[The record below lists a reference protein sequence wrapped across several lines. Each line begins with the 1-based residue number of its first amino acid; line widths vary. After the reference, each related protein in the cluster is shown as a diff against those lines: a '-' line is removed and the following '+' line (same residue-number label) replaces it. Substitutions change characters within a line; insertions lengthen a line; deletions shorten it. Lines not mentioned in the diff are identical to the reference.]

1 MNTVT
6 FDTHAAVQ
14 ELRAADL
21 TEQQAEALVRVL
33 ARAVGEPVTKTDF
46 DAAVKDLG
54 TAVNDLDARFNGLD
68 ATVKGLGAAV
78 SDLDAKFKGLDETV
92 KDLGVAVRDLDA
104 RFKGLDATVKD
115 LDTRF
120 KGFDAAVN
128 DLRARTDVRIAELET
143 RLIKWMVGMTVT
155 LIGVMLAAGTAFVVA
170 ILRALE

>member
-104 RFKGLDATVKD
+104 RFKG
-115 LDTRF
+115 
-120 KGFDAAVN
+120 FDAAVN